1 MSSRSTFQTTAR
13 MNMMSCAEC
22 KRSKIKCDRNVPC
35 QSCVRRGCANVCP
48 NGTMAATKANKT
60 LKAQTEKFSARVKCL
75 EERVKELEGAL
86 LEAIGSTEHPLLQ
99 DQASSEKDINEVSE
113 GIGALI
119 VSEDGRTRYQGEGAA
134 SEYLLDM
141 IIRQE
146 GGDQPDP
153 SELCLP
159 SEIVALVNAFPF
171 GVKKTRLTKAI
182 FAPYIPTRERTLQLT
197 DLYFKHLGWL
207 YEPITRQDLMSSII
221 EPLYPHTG
229 DAANPLGGDTVNVDA
244 VSSHRLSV
252 LFFMLC
258 CGLLH
263 EPDEASASPA
273 FNHSSN
279 GVNGSPNSASGWNAQ
294 PVHASPPT
302 NPTATAQES
311 KFLSAQYQA
320 LGRAALAL
328 EPVLWDVSCATV
340 QALFLL
346 IILLDAND
354 RKSNEE
360 RWMLVGVCARAVPV
374 LGLQRDGGSWGFD
387 CDEVE
392 RRRRLFW
399 ELYILDGC
407 TSITNGRPPS
417 LMLQQ
422 TDTRFPVEYG
432 PDEWDKMSFHD
443 WMQRFASCCLNSVV
457 RYAFCT
463 RGTTYKML
471 LELDRKIRTFP
482 VPKALRPPE
491 PAMGSAGGASAA
503 SSASGSS
510 GSSSGASGS
519 GLNGSSSAV
528 DGNEGWSPDPCI
540 AMQQMAILN
549 EKEANLLYLHRRH
562 FGKPFVQPDGVHVPV
577 SSTEQV
583 MASPFAPSFLATYRS
598 ATRLVRGMRSVHA
611 VHPEMT
617 ERQWHFWT
625 SVFSA
630 CLVLGATCIHGGD
643 TPFTKEAL
651 QELEE
656 AVEFFE
662 RGSRRCRH
670 AGTMPSL
677 ERLLR
682 QSRACAKGDLPPG
695 GECITGT
702 DREICLLACP
712 QKWFLKKAAAATTVS
727 ADAIKVQQAFAA
739 RAAAAA
745 SNGDRPVPDVG
756 AWGDR
761 WALYP
766 PIGGDVDGVG
776 LGWARDLVGGQI
788 PLTNP
793 SSNQPPATSGQTPPI
808 NGQSP
813 LTSGQTPL
821 ANGLPPLANANALR
835 NGFDAMFGY
844 GQQGYSASPDYT
856 PFGVGMVGMANP
868 GAGGDGDITMGFS
881 GFGFDGGMGLGMGVG
896 GVGSLGGDGG
906 LGGASLSTLNTGG
919 AMEADP
925 AMDALLRQMAGD
937 AGAQTEA
944 MSWDAL
950 MKDLGMDGT
959 R

>member
-1 MSSRSTFQTTAR
+1 MSSRSTFQTTTR

-22 KRSKIKCDRNVPC
+22 KRSKIKCDR
-35 QSCVRRGCANVCP
+35 RGCANLCP
-48 NGTMAATKANKT
+48 TGTMAATKANKT
-60 LKAQTEKFSARVKCL
+60 LKAQTEKFSARVRAL
-75 EERVKELEGAL
+75 EDRVKELEGAL
-86 LEAIGSTEHPLLQ
+86 LQALGSPDHPLLQ
-99 DQASSEKDINEVSE
+99 DHESSEKDINEVSE

-146 GGDQPDP
+146 GGDYPDP

-159 SEIVALVNAFPF
+159 SEIVTLVNAFPF
-171 GVKKTRLTKAI
+171 GMRQTSLTKAI

-197 DLYFKHLGWL
+197 DLYFHHLGWL
-207 YEPITRQDLMSSII
+207 CEPITKADLMSSII
-221 EPLYPHTG
+221 EPLYP
-229 DAANPLGGDTVNVDA
+229 LGGDTVNVNG

-252 LFFMLC
+252 LFFMLT

-263 EPDEASASPA
+263 EPTECTSSSHPSDP
-273 FNHSSN
+273 HSSH
-279 GVNGSPNSASGWNAQ
+279 SPY
-294 PVHASPPT
+294 PHPP
-302 NPTATAQES
+302 PPHRPRES
-311 KFLSAQYQA
+311 QFLSAQYQA

-328 EPVLWDVSCATV
+328 EPVLSDVSCATV

-374 LGLQRDGGSWGFD
+374 VKRDGGSWGFD
-387 CDEVE
+387 STEVE

-407 TSITNGRPPS
+407 TSITNGRPPA
-417 LMLQQ
+417 LMMVQ

-443 WMQRFASCCLNSVV
+443 WMQRFSSCCLNSVV

-491 PAMGSAGGASAA
+491 PAPAGASNGTADA
-503 SSASGSS
+503 ETYQWSS
-510 GSSSGASGS
+510 
-519 GLNGSSSAV
+519 
-528 DGNEGWSPDPCI
+528 DPCI
-540 AMQQMAILN
+540 AMQQLAILN

-562 FGKPFVQPDGVHVPV
+562 FGKPFMQADGEHVRV
-577 SSTEQV
+577 TSVEQV
-583 MASPFAPSFLATYRS
+583 MASPYAPSFLAAYRS
-598 ATRLVRGMRSVHA
+598 ATRLVRALRSVHA
-611 VHPEMT
+611 VHPEMA
-617 ERQWHFWT
+617 ECQWHFWT

-656 AVEFFE
+656 AVAFFE

-682 QSRACAKGDLPPG
+682 QSRACARGDLPPG
-695 GECITGT
+695 GECVTGT

-712 QKWFLKKAAAATTVS
+712 QKWFLKKAAVATTVS
-727 ADAIKVQQAFAA
+727 ADALRPRPSPPTSGG
-739 RAAAAA
+739 RAPSTNATAPHADP
-745 SNGDRPVPDVG
+745 SPPVPDVG
-756 AWGDR
+756 PWADR

-766 PIGGDVDGVG
+766 PVGGDVDGLG
-776 LGWARDLVGGQI
+776 LGWAKGLVG
-788 PLTNP
+788 
-793 SSNQPPATSGQTPPI
+793 A
-808 NGQSP
+808 
-813 LTSGQTPL
+813 PL
-821 ANGLPPLANANALR
+821 ADGGALAAMSGASL
-835 NGFDAMFGY
+835 GAMFGY

-856 PFGVGMVGMANP
+856 PFGVGMLGTA
-868 GAGGDGDITMGFS
+868 A
-881 GFGFDGGMGLGMGVG
+881 DGGG
-896 GVGSLGGDGG
+896 GVGDVPMGIAGMGFDAGMDGG
-906 LGGASLSTLNTGG
+906 GGGPGG
-919 AMEADP
+919 AMASDP

-937 AGAQTEA
+937 AGQQTEA

-950 MKDLGMDGT
+950 MKDLGMDAQ

>member
-1 MSSRSTFQTTAR
+1 
-13 MNMMSCAEC
+13 
-22 KRSKIKCDRNVPC
+22 
-35 QSCVRRGCANVCP
+35 
-48 NGTMAATKANKT
+48 MAATKANKT

-86 LEAIGSTEHPLLQ
+86 LEAVGSPDHPLLQ

-221 EPLYPHTG
+221 DPLYPHTG
-229 DAANPLGGDTVNVDA
+229 NVANPLGSDTVNVDA

-263 EPDEASASPA
+263 EPDEPSASPA
-273 FNHSSN
+273 SNHSN
-279 GVNGSPNSASGWNAQ
+279 GANGSPNTATGWNVQ
-294 PVHASPPT
+294 PAHSSPPT
-302 NPTATAQES
+302 HPTATAQES

-387 CDEVE
+387 NEEVE

-432 PDEWDKMSFHD
+432 PDEWDKMTFHD

-463 RGTTYKML
+463 RGTTYKTL

-491 PAMGSAGGASAA
+491 PAMGSAGAASVG

-510 GSSSGASGS
+510 SRSGVSSGSGMSSGSGASGS
-519 GLNGSSSAV
+519 SLNGPGNGANGAA

-562 FGKPFVQPDGVHVPV
+562 FGKPFVQPDGAHIPV

-712 QKWFLKKAAAATTVS
+712 QKWFLKKAATAQTVS
-727 ADAIKVQQAFAA
+727 ADAIRAQQ
-739 RAAAAA
+739 AAAAA
-745 SNGDRPVPDVG
+745 SAAAASSGDRPVPDVG

-766 PIGGDVDGVG
+766 PMGGDVDGVG

-793 SSNQPPATSGQTPPI
+793 DQPPAASGQPST
-808 NGQSP
+808 
-813 LTSGQTPL
+813 TSGQTPL
-821 ANGLPPLANANALR
+821 ANGQPSLADGQSQLPNANALR
-835 NGFDAMFGY
+835 SGFDAMFGY

-856 PFGVGMVGMANP
+856 PFGMVGMAVP
-868 GAGGDGDITMGFS
+868 GAGAGGDGDITMGFS

-896 GVGSLGGDGG
+896 MGKGEEASLGGTG
-906 LGGASLSTLNTGG
+906 LSTLNTGG

-937 AGAQTEA
+937 AGARTEA